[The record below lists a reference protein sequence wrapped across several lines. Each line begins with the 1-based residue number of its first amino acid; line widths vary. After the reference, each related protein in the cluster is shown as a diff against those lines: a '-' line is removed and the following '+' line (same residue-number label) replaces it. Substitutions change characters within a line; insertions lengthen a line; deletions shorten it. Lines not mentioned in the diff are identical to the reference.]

1 MKGFQDF
8 LPNRSYF
15 VFLLRYEATD
25 MNIYRSALDAC
36 VITDLPNVRDYIHK
50 HRERLMEEK
59 RQKMIALENQRQLAV
74 GINQAHH
81 QGQNAAQ
88 VAVQNIGHQNVL
100 QPIDIVREINAV
112 NARANNANN
121 NNANNNNTAP
131 NPPPMPMEEDED
143 NGE

>member
-1 MKGFQDF
+1 
-8 LPNRSYF
+8 
-15 VFLLRYEATD
+15 

-74 GINQAHH
+74 GINPGHN
-81 QGQNAAQ
+81 QGQNAGQ

-121 NNANNNNTAP
+121 NNNVP
-131 NPPPMPMEEDED
+131 VPPPMPMEEDED
-143 NGE
+143 NVEWWQEEMNSKECHS

>member
-1 MKGFQDF
+1 
-8 LPNRSYF
+8 
-15 VFLLRYEATD
+15 

-74 GINQAHH
+74 GINPGHH
-81 QGQNAAQ
+81 QGQPATQ

-112 NARANNANN
+112 NARVNNPTNN
-121 NNANNNNTAP
+121 NNNVP
-131 NPPPMPMEEDED
+131 LPPPMPMEEEEE

>member
-1 MKGFQDF
+1 
-8 LPNRSYF
+8 
-15 VFLLRYEATD
+15 

-74 GINQAHH
+74 GINQTHH
-81 QGQNAAQ
+81 QGQASAQ

-112 NARANNANN
+112 NARVNNANN
-121 NNANNNNTAP
+121 VNNNNNVP
-131 NPPPMPMEEDED
+131 DPPPMPLDEEEE

>member
-1 MKGFQDF
+1 
-8 LPNRSYF
+8 
-15 VFLLRYEATD
+15 

-74 GINQAHH
+74 GLNQTHH
-81 QGQNAAQ
+81 QGQAAAQ
-88 VAVQNIGHQNVL
+88 VAVQNIGHNNIL

-112 NARANNANN
+112 NARANNNNNNN
-121 NNANNNNTAP
+121 NNAP
-131 NPPPMPMEEDED
+131 PPPPMPMDEEEE

>member
-1 MKGFQDF
+1 MFRLEAEKNKTPCF
-8 LPNRSYF
+8 LSF
-15 VFLLRYEATD
+15 IRYEATD

-74 GINQAHH
+74 GINQSH
-81 QGQNAAQ
+81 QHGQNATQ

-112 NARANNANN
+112 NARANNVNN
-121 NNANNNNTAP
+121 NNNNNNVP
-131 NPPPMPMEEDED
+131 IPPPMPMEEDEE
-143 NGE
+143 NVN